1 MSRGRKAM
9 RIVLLNIMEGIKTI
23 TFHSNQQN
31 NAKHKLSLVSLMGTS
46 AVGLSWIDP
55 LMRVSL

>member
-9 RIVLLNIMEGIKTI
+9 RIVLLNIMEGINTI

-31 NAKHKLSLVSLMGTS
+31 NAKHKLSLVGLMGTS
-46 AVGLSWIDP
+46 AVGYLG
-55 LMRVSL
+55 LTH